1 MGAPSSLLPK
11 QPKSNL
17 HPSLQPPL
25 SKMATLL
32 LRPLIRPQTLGLGLG
47 LSFLTH
53 QTLTQRPYRMDTSPL
68 SSSSGGSILSGD
80 SYARNAKVPVVREGR
95 LNESAVRQI
104 SSGSIIGLC
113 AGLAVSTFSRSLA
126 LILGLLV
133 VGVQYAS
140 NHGINIIPYNRL
152 QRYVTSID
160 LRSAVQD
167 NVAFKISFGTTFAL
181 AAFMHF

>member
-1 MGAPSSLLPK
+1 MGKQHLRFIFTPYSHFAPSSLLPK

-17 HPSLQPPL
+17 HPSLQPPFSTL
-25 SKMATLL
+25 SKMATPLL
-32 LRPLIRPQTLGLGLG
+32 RPQTLGLGLG

-104 SSGSIIGLC
+104 SSGSIIG
-113 AGLAVSTFSRSLA
+113 
-126 LILGLLV
+126 
-133 VGVQYAS
+133 VQVCPS
-140 NHGINIIPYNRL
+140 QSCIKSS
-152 QRYVTSID
+152 VTYD
-160 LRSAVQD
+160 
-167 NVAFKISFGTTFAL
+167 
-181 AAFMHF
+181 